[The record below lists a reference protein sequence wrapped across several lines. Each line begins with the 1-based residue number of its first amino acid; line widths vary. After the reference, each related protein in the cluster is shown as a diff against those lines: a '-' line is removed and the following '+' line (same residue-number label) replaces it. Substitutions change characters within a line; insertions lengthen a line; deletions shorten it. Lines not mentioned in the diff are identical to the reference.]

1 MTKAMLMSLTCRPS
15 RTGVRSDSLKARQF
29 LGCSICST
37 RLCASVRSA
46 KEHLVSSEYALFACT
61 ADLEVGGCMTAMLHN
76 IVLSALV
83 VENTILV

>member
-1 MTKAMLMSLTCRPS
+1 
-15 RTGVRSDSLKARQF
+15 
-29 LGCSICST
+29 
-37 RLCASVRSA
+37 
-46 KEHLVSSEYALFACT
+46 VSSEYALFACT